1 MAVAGIA
8 VSEEE
13 MMRLNKWQQ
22 LALAVGAVVFV
33 GLVLMDAAPPHQLL
47 GVVLATAAA
56 VYIFK
61 D

>member
-1 MAVAGIA
+1 MGIA

-22 LALAVGAVVFV
+22 LALAVGAVVFG
-33 GLVLMDAAPPHQLL
+33 GLVLMDAAPPLQLL
-47 GVVLATAAA
+47 AVVLATTAA
-56 VYIFK
+56 VYVFR

>member
-22 LALAVGAVVFV
+22 LALAVGAVVFG
-33 GLVLMDAAPPHQLL
+33 GLVLMDAAIPLQLL
-47 GVVLATAAA
+47 GVAFATAAA
-56 VYIFK
+56 VYVFR

>member
-1 MAVAGIA
+1 MGIA

-22 LALAVGAVVFV
+22 LALAVGAVVFG
-33 GLVLMDAAPPHQLL
+33 GLVAMDAATTLQLFA
-47 GVVLATAAA
+47 VAFATAAA
-56 VYIFK
+56 VYVFK